1 MESNSVFFSEN
12 GLTSTSA
19 NHVANLA
26 KEYVQNIEKDL
37 SNTSFITTSVTLID
51 CNSKVTTSIGKDATF
66 LELVETKLNKIS
78 EAKSLIAWLREALKA
93 KENLQAEL
101 TRLSLEDWVK
111 MEKNETIP
119 EVHPMRGRYMTID
132 NYYASLNIKD
142 RNRYY
147 MLETKA
153 AVYGKYIHP
162 SGAFSKAREELTD
175 KLNRPHEVKEDGRDT
190 IIYNYKPSVEQSK
203 VEDLFFKLQ
212 KDYRQV
218 QAELNGMKHECEL
231 ALTANRIS
239 IDNKFK
245 EELEKYN
252 QVITNY
258 TAEYDVWTKKKSQEY
273 ASLKIAIPDNLKSI
287 YNEVNSL

>member
-1 MESNSVFFSEN
+1 MESNKVFFSDN

-37 SNTSFITTSVTLID
+37 NNTSFINTSVSIID
-51 CNSKVTTSIGKDATF
+51 SNNDVTISIGKDTKF
-66 LELVETKLNKIS
+66 LELIENKLNKIS

-101 TRLSLEDWVK
+101 NRLSFPDWVK
-111 MEKNETIP
+111 QEKNETLPDYP
-119 EVHPMRGRYMTID
+119 ERGNYMTED
-132 NYYASLNIKD
+132 DYYASLNIKD

-147 MLETKA
+147 MLETQA

-162 SGAFSKAREELTD
+162 SGAFSKAREELSD
-175 KLNRPHEVKEDGRDT
+175 KLNKPHEVKEDGRDT
-190 IIYNYKPSVEQSK
+190 IIYNYSPSVEQNK
-203 VEDLFFKLQ
+203 IEELFFKLQ
-212 KDYRQV
+212 KDYRQA
-218 QAELNGMKHECEL
+218 QAQLNGMKHECEL
-231 ALTANRIS
+231 ALSENRIS
-239 IDNKFK
+239 IDNAYK
-245 EELEKYN
+245 EELEKYS
-252 QVITNY
+252 QVTNAY
-258 TAEYDVWTKKKSQEY
+258 NAEYTIWLKKKSQEY

>member
-1 MESNSVFFSEN
+1 MESNSVFFSDN

-37 SNTSFITTSVTLID
+37 NNTSFVNTSVTLID
-51 CNSKVTTSIGKDATF
+51 SNNNVKISIGKDATF

-78 EAKSLIAWLREALKA
+78 DAKSLIAWLREALKA

-101 TRLSLEDWVK
+101 NRLSLADWVK
-111 MEKNETIP
+111 MEKNETLP
-119 EVHPMRGRYMTID
+119 EYPERDNYMTED
-132 NYYASLNIKD
+132 DYYASLNIKD

-147 MLETKA
+147 MLETQA

-162 SGAFSKAREELTD
+162 SGAFSKAREELSD

-190 IIYNYKPSVEQSK
+190 IIYNYNPSVEQSK

-212 KDYRQV
+212 KDHRQV
-218 QAELNGMKHECEL
+218 QAQLNGMKHECEL
-231 ALTANRIS
+231 ALSANRIS
-239 IDNKFK
+239 IDNKYK
-245 EELEKYN
+245 EELEKYS
-252 QVITNY
+252 QVQTKYMSEFNLWI
-258 TAEYDVWTKKKSQEY
+258 KKKAQEY

>member
-1 MESNSVFFSEN
+1 MESNNVFFSEN

-37 SNTSFITTSVTLID
+37 SNTSFINTSVSIID
-51 CNSKVTTSIGKDATF
+51 SNNDVTISIGKDATF
-66 LELVETKLNKIS
+66 LELIENKLNKIS
-78 EAKSLIAWLREALKA
+78 AAKSLIAWLREALKA
-93 KENLQAEL
+93 KEKLQQEL
-101 TRLSLEDWVK
+101 NQLSLYGWIK
-111 MEKNETIP
+111 TEKNETVLVYP
-119 EVHPMRGRYMTID
+119 ERDDYMTED
-132 NYYASLNIKD
+132 DYYASLNIKD

-147 MLETKA
+147 MLETQA

-162 SGAFSKAREELTD
+162 SGAFSKAREELSD
-175 KLNRPHEVKEDGRDT
+175 KLNKPHEVKEDGRDT
-190 IIYNYKPSVEQSK
+190 IIYNYNPSVEQSK

-218 QAELNGMKHECEL
+218 QAQLNGMKHECEL
-231 ALTANRIS
+231 ALSENRIS
-239 IDNKFK
+239 IDNAYK

-252 QVITNY
+252 QTINKYNV
-258 TAEYDVWTKKKSQEY
+258 EYNLWTKKKSQEY